1 MKLRVLVVDDEPL
14 ARERVLRLLEGAGD
28 VEVVG
33 ECGDGRTAVRAI
45 REGAPDLVF
54 LDVEMPELDG
64 FAVLESVGRDNV
76 PGVVFMGA
84 VGGDATRAFDVD
96 AVDYLLKPYASE
108 RFHRALQRA
117 RERISLGAAA
127 ADARWAAPAP
137 AARPASAVAA
147 GAAGSW
153 IERLMVKADD
163 RTQFVRVADI
173 DRIESAGNYA
183 RLHVGRTTHLIRE
196 TLCALEARLDP
207 SRFGR
212 IHRRVLVNL
221 ARVREIQPWFGGDQI
236 VILADGLR
244 LRLSRSYREAFVG
257 RLSRAP

>member
-14 ARERVLRLLEGAGD
+14 ARERVLRLLERADD

-54 LDVEMPELDG
+54 LDVELPELDG

-84 VGGDATRAFDVD
+84 VGGDAMRAFEVD
-96 AVDYLLKPYASE
+96 AVDYLLQPYASE
-108 RFHRALQRA
+108 RFERALQRA

-127 ADARWAAPAP
+127 EARWTPR
-137 AARPASAVAA
+137 ARLAA
-147 GAAGSW
+147 GAGASG
-153 IERLMVKADD
+153 IERLMVKVDD

-196 TLCALEARLDP
+196 TLSALEARLDP
-207 SRFGR
+207 ARFGR

-236 VILADGLR
+236 VILADGLK
-244 LRLSRSYREAFVG
+244 LRLSRNYREAFVG

>member
-14 ARERVLRLLEGAGD
+14 ARERVLRLLERAGD

-64 FAVLESVGRDNV
+64 FAVLESVGRDNL

-84 VGGDATRAFDVD
+84 VGGDAMRAFEVD

-108 RFHRALQRA
+108 RFERALQRA
-117 RERISLGAAA
+117 RRRISLGAAA
-127 ADARWAAPAP
+127 EVRWTPPAP
-137 AARPASAVAA
+137 PGGTGTGTGSS
-147 GAAGSW
+147 GSW
-153 IERLMVKADD
+153 IERLMVKVDD

-196 TLCALEARLDP
+196 TLCALEAHLDP
-207 SRFGR
+207 ARFGR

-244 LRLSRSYREAFVG
+244 LRLSRGYRDAFVG

>member
-14 ARERVLRLLEGAGD
+14 ARERVLRLLEGERD

-33 ECGDGRTAVRAI
+33 ECGDGRAAVTAI

-54 LDVEMPELDG
+54 LDVQLPELDG
-64 FAVLESVGRDNV
+64 FAVLESVGRENL
-76 PGVVFMGA
+76 PGVVLMGA
-84 VGGDATRAFDVD
+84 TGGDALRAFEVD
-96 AVDYLLKPYASE
+96 AVDYLLKPYASA
-108 RFHRALQRA
+108 RFQRALDRA
-117 RERISLGAAA
+117 RDRISGPRGSAGSGAATPAWVERI
-127 ADARWAAPAP
+127 
-137 AARPASAVAA
+137 
-147 GAAGSW
+147 
-153 IERLMVKADD
+153 MVKADD
-163 RTQFVRVADI
+163 RTQFVRVAEI

-183 RLHVGRTTHLIRE
+183 RLHVGRTAHLIRD
-196 TLCALEARLDP
+196 TLCALETRLDP

-212 IHRRVLVNL
+212 IHRRVIVNL

>member
-14 ARERVLRLLEGAGD
+14 ARERVLRLLERAGD

-33 ECGDGRTAVRAI
+33 ECSDGRTAVRAI

-54 LDVEMPELDG
+54 LDVELPELDG
-64 FAVLESVGRDNV
+64 FAVLESVGRDNL

-84 VGGDATRAFDVD
+84 VGGDAMRAFEVD

-108 RFHRALQRA
+108 RFERALQRA

-127 ADARWAAPAP
+127 ESRWTPPP
-137 AARPASAVAA
+137 AARPAAP
-147 GAAGSW
+147 GAAASW
-153 IERLMVKADD
+153 IERLMVKVDE

-196 TLCALEARLDP
+196 TLCALESRLDP

-236 VILADGLR
+236 VILSDGLR

>member
-1 MKLRVLVVDDEPL
+1 MNLRVLVVDDEPL
-14 ARERVLRLLEGAGD
+14 ARERMLRLLAGARD

-33 ECGDGRTAVRAI
+33 ECGDGHAAVAAI

-54 LDVEMPELDG
+54 LDVQMPELDG
-64 FAVLESVGRDNV
+64 FAVLESVGRDVV
-76 PGVVFMGA
+76 PGVVFMGPP
-84 VGGDATRAFDVD
+84 GDAPRAFEVD

-108 RFHRALQRA
+108 RFQRALERA
-117 RERISLGAAA
+117 RARISLGAAA
-127 ADARWAAPAP
+127 GSAAWPARAATPAP
-137 AARPASAVAA
+137 PA
-147 GAAGSW
+147 GESW
-153 IERLMVKADD
+153 VERIMVKADD

-196 TLCALEARLDP
+196 TLCALEGRLDP

-212 IHRRVLVNL
+212 IHRRVIVNL

>member
-14 ARERVLRLLEGAGD
+14 ARERVLRLLDGERD

-33 ECGDGRTAVRAI
+33 ECGDGRAAVTAI

-54 LDVEMPELDG
+54 LDVELPELDG
-64 FAVLESVGRDNV
+64 FAVLESIGRDNV
-76 PGVVFMGA
+76 PGVVLMGGA
-84 VGGDATRAFDVD
+84 GADALRAFEVD
-96 AVDYLLKPYASE
+96 AVDYLLKPYASA
-108 RFHRALQRA
+108 RFQRALGRA
-117 RERISLGAAA
+117 RDRISGP
-127 ADARWAAPAP
+127 R
-137 AARPASAVAA
+137 ASAGAVATAAA
-147 GAAGSW
+147 GASAPSW
-153 IERLMVKADD
+153 VERIMVKADD
-163 RTQFVRVADI
+163 RTQFVRVAEI

-183 RLHVGRTTHLIRE
+183 RLHVGRTAHLVRD
-196 TLCALEARLDP
+196 TLCALETRLDP

-212 IHRRVLVNL
+212 IHRRVIVNL

-236 VILADGLR
+236 VILADGLK